1 MPGTQ
6 GAHDSMKREHL
17 MDEVRASR
25 VEVATNAA
33 ELDALYARAPL
44 GLGLIDCDLRF
55 VRVNPA
61 LANMNGIPPEAHV
74 GQKVWDLLP
83 DLRESAEPMLLKV
96 LESGEPLRD
105 VAITGTT
112 LAHPGEMRE
121 WREQFYPIF
130 IGEGQVRGIGII
142 CEDVT
147 DRRRQDRELR
157 EREDKL
163 KRVLDQLFAFVGVLS
178 LDGNV
183 DYANRAPLDAAGLK
197 LEDVAGKPFWEAPWW
212 SYDTAVQAQ
221 LKAAIASARAGKV
234 VRYDV
239 PVMLGDAP
247 VTIDFQ
253 LAPLRDSTGAIT
265 GLIPSGTIIE
275 ERVQAQKALRA
286 LADDLEITVARRTA
300 ALHQANAQLQ
310 EEIDQREAAQ
320 DALIHS
326 QKMEAMGRLVAGVAH
341 DFNNILAAVLSGLS
355 LIGRRLDDPEA
366 LKLID
371 MSTKAAMRGTGLV
384 KQLLAFAR
392 QQRLDPER
400 IDVAAFLA
408 ELEPLLHVS
417 AGSGV
422 AVHVSEDGSAG
433 AILADAAQ
441 LQSALLNLVINAR
454 DAMPDGGAIKIAARA
469 VRAPGDDA
477 LPELADGDYAAISVI
492 DNGTGMSPDVLARVA
507 EPFFTTKQLGKGTG
521 LGVSMVHGFTHQ
533 SGGGLKI
540 ESEPGKGTAMT
551 LFLPRITEMAAE
563 AETQSGA
570 VGDTDSA

>member
-1 MPGTQ
+1 MQ
-6 GAHDSMKREHL
+6 Q
-17 MDEVRASR
+17 
-25 VEVATNAA
+25 ATDAA

-44 GLGLIDCDLRF
+44 GLGLIDRELRF

-61 LANMNGIPPEAHV
+61 LADMNGFTPEAHV
-74 GQKVWDLLP
+74 GKKVWDLLP
-83 DLRESAEPMLLKV
+83 DLRDAAEPMLLKV
-96 LESGEPLRD
+96 LETGEPLRD

-112 LAHPGEMRE
+112 LAHRGEMRE

-130 IGEGQVRGIGII
+130 IGQDKASGIGII

-157 EREDKL
+157 EREDRL
-163 KRVLDQLFAFVGVLS
+163 RRVLDQLFAFVGVLT
-178 LDGNV
+178 LDGEV
-183 DYANRAPLDAAGLK
+183 DYANRAPLDAAGLR
-197 LEDVAGKPFWEAPWW
+197 LEDVAGRPFWEAPWW
-212 SYDTAVQAQ
+212 SYDTDVQAR
-221 LKAAIASARAGKV
+221 LRLAIEAARAGEV

-239 PVMLGDAP
+239 PVMLGHAP

-300 ALHQANAQLQ
+300 ALHEANLQLQ
-310 EEIDQREAAQ
+310 EEISRREAAQ
-320 DALIHS
+320 DALIRS
-326 QKMEAMGRLVAGVAH
+326 QKLEAMGRLVAGVAH

-355 LIGRRLDDPEA
+355 LIGRRVDDPEA
-366 LKLID
+366 LKLVD
-371 MSTKAAMRGTGLV
+371 MSTNAAMRGTGLV

-392 QQRLDPER
+392 QQRLEPER
-400 IDVAAFLA
+400 IEVATFLT
-408 ELEPLLHVS
+408 ELEPLLRVS

-422 AVHVSEDGSAG
+422 SVEVSEDGSCG

-454 DAMPDGGAIKIAARA
+454 DAMPDGGMVHIVARA
-469 VRAPGDDA
+469 VRAPCNDT
-477 LPELADGDYAAISVI
+477 PRELAEGDYAAISVI
-492 DNGTGMSPDVLARVA
+492 DSGTGMSPEVLARVV
-507 EPFFTTKQLGKGTG
+507 EPFFTTKQVGKGTG

-540 ESEPGKGTAMT
+540 DSELGRGTAMT
-551 LFLPRITEMAAE
+551 LFLPRLAE
-563 AETQSGA
+563 QQGAISPTAETQSGA
-570 VGDTDSA
+570 AGVPDSA